1 MKRLGMLLYGGLLL
15 AVSAAALTGC
25 SRSDAAE
32 DRVTSNRTAYQ
43 LCQEPRPAICYE
55 VFAPVCATLTD
66 PLIRCVNAPC
76 PSQLRNSYAND
87 CKACADPKV
96 QGFIAGECQ

>member
-1 MKRLGMLLYGGLLL
+1 
-15 AVSAAALTGC
+15 
-25 SRSDAAE
+25 
-32 DRVTSNRTAYQ
+32 
-43 LCQEPRPAICYE
+43 